1 MEHIYVRT
9 NTAKDPDLKITEEI
23 RKMIES
29 KGLKCTLSVDKKKW
43 DDADGILVLGGD
55 GTMLQVAGETLEA
68 ELPILGINL
77 GTMGYLTEV
86 PFEKA
91 EEAIT
96 RLADEQY
103 TVSERMMLEGSV
115 TRNGKR
121 LYSGYA
127 LNDIVLTRQGSL
139 RIIHFD
145 TTVNGQT
152 FNEYDADGM
161 IISTPTGS
169 TGYNMSAGG
178 PIVEPTAQV
187 ILMTPICAHT
197 FNSRSIVFS
206 GNDEIGIYV
215 NADRTGKLQEV
226 EVTFDAAHNLS
237 LTTGDVINV
246 KKASKVTKI
255 VRLNEASFITA
266 LHRKM
271 NS

>member
-1 MEHIYVRT
+1 
-9 NTAKDPDLKITEEI
+9 
-23 RKMIES
+23 
-29 KGLKCTLSVDKKKW
+29 
-43 DDADGILVLGGD
+43 
-55 GTMLQVAGETLEA
+55 
-68 ELPILGINL
+68 
-77 GTMGYLTEV
+77 
-86 PFEKA
+86 
-91 EEAIT
+91 
-96 RLADEQY
+96 
-103 TVSERMMLEGSV
+103 
-115 TRNGKR
+115 
-121 LYSGYA
+121 
-127 LNDIVLTRQGSL
+127 
-139 RIIHFD
+139 
-145 TTVNGQT
+145 
-152 FNEYDADGM
+152 M